1 MVGLIFPGQGS
12 QKPGMA
18 QELYNE
24 IKEAKDIMERAVSIA
39 DFDLKK
45 LMFEGS
51 MQELTQT
58 EIAQPAIYTASAMY
72 FEKFKQMGKSF
83 DYVAGHSLGE
93 YSALYAAGVYSFE
106 DGLKLVIKRGRA
118 MSEAKVK
125 GSMAA
130 VIGLTEAELLPLL
143 QAGEGEVV
151 AANLNTE
158 NQIVI
163 SGTAE
168 GIEKVKEEIIRTGI
182 KAKVI
187 PLNVSGPFHSPYMSE
202 PKKVM
207 DIEIENMHFTEP
219 IAEVIPNVSGKPTR
233 DVAEIKAALQQQIVG
248 QVRWYDTIM
257 TMKEQGVT
265 EIYEVGYGNVLQ
277 KMNRTITEEPK
288 CLPV

>member
-18 QELYNE
+18 LELYNE
-24 IKEAKDIMERAVSIA
+24 IKEAREIMEQAVSIA

-51 MQELTQT
+51 MQELTRT
-58 EIAQPAIYTASAMY
+58 ETAQPAIYTASAMY
-72 FEKFKQMGKSF
+72 FEKFKQSGRSF
-83 DYVAGHSLGE
+83 SYVAGHSLGE

-130 VIGLTEAELLPLL
+130 VVGLTEAELIPLL
-143 QAGEGEVV
+143 QAGEDEVV

-158 NQIVI
+158 SQIVI
-163 SGTAE
+163 SGTTE
-168 GIEKVKEEIIRTGI
+168 GIEKVKSEILRTGV

-207 DIEIENMHFTEP
+207 DIEIENMHFAEP

-233 DVAEIKAALQQQIVG
+233 DVAEIKAALKQQIVG